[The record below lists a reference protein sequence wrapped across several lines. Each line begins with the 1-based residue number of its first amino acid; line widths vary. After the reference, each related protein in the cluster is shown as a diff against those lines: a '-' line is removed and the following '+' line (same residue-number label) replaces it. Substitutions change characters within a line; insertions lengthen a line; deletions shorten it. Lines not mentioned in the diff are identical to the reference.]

1 MFLRKYIGDKEF
13 YKTTLALALPMMFQG
28 LLVSISGLID
38 NMMVANL
45 GDSFLSGVAAANR
58 FFIIYNFGVNGVVL
72 AAGVFIGQYLGAKNK
87 KKMQESFRASII
99 LGYLLALP
107 FFLLVYFK
115 SELVLRFF
123 SNDINVIKNGVD
135 YYKAIVW
142 TMLPLTLSLAIGT
155 AIRSTGDTKSPI
167 IASTFGIATN
177 LIFNYL
183 LIGGNYGFPALGVY
197 GAGIATLISRFVE
210 VIIMITLMLRKNY
223 DFNTKLSDLFKIDKK
238 LFKLISKNAFNIGA
252 NEILWSSSMAF
263 LMKFYA
269 TRGPIAMSAYSISG
283 SVSDIFFV
291 LFGGMSAATTVLVGH
306 QLGANNFEKAKDN
319 GYKLLGFS
327 LMLSVVFGFSLFMIS
342 NLIPLIYREVSYET
356 QKTAI
361 TLVRII
367 GLLFWTFMY
376 NVQILFMLRA
386 GGDSFSA
393 FVMDSGF
400 MWFFNLPI
408 VGLFTYLT
416 DIPIIYLYLIGHLTD
431 VVKLIVSTLV
441 FKKELWVKNVTEFH

>member
-1 MFLRKYIGDKEF
+1 MFLKKYIGDKEF

-58 FFIIYNFGVNGVVL
+58 FFIIYNFGVHGVVL

-87 KKMQESFRASII
+87 KKMKESFRASII
-99 LGYLLALP
+99 LSYMLALP
-107 FFLLVYFK
+107 FFLLILLK
-115 SELVLRFF
+115 PELVLSFF
-123 SNDINVIKNGVD
+123 SKDPSVIQNGVD

-142 TMLPLTLSLAIGT
+142 TMIPMTLSLAIGT

-167 IASTFGIATN
+167 IASSAGIVTN
-177 LIFNYL
+177 LVFNYL
-183 LIGGNYGFPALGVY
+183 LINGNLGFPALKVF
-197 GAGIATLISRFVE
+197 GAGLATLISRVVE
-210 VIIMITLMLRKNY
+210 VVIMVTLMYRKDY
-223 DFNTKLSDLFKIDKK
+223 DFNTKLADLFKIDKT

-269 TRGPIAMSAYSISG
+269 TRGPAAMSAYSISG

-306 QLGANNFEKAKDN
+306 KLGANEFEKAKDN

-327 LMLSVVFGFSLFMIS
+327 LMLSVIFGASLFMIS
-342 NLIPLIYREVSYET
+342 NLIPFIYKDVSLEA
-356 QKTAI
+356 QSIAI
-361 TLVRII
+361 SLVRII

-393 FVMDSGF
+393 FIMDSGF
-400 MWFFNLPI
+400 MWFFNLPV
-408 VGLFTYLT
+408 VGLFTYLS
-416 DIPIIYLYLIGHLTD
+416 DLPIIYLYLIGHLTD
-431 VVKLIVSTLV
+431 VVKLIVSTIV
-441 FKKELWVKNVTEFH
+441 FKKELWVKNVTEF